1 LVFKTNS
8 NWTNGNAVEAMRIDS
23 TGNVGIGTNAPGSP
37 LDVTFTSNTAYDSSN
52 TLVSGQ
58 TARIS
63 NLSTTAGIATT
74 LMFNPKGG
82 GGGNG
87 LATISG
93 VNTATG
99 STAITFGTRDAGGN
113 VMERIRITSAGNVLI
128 GTTAATGTLNGS
140 SQPRLIVGS
149 SGAGGFGAIYSASGG
164 GTTYF
169 PVNNGFGY
177 RVTIWSTQSSINAK
191 IGVYIFVGLN
201 KGAGY
206 NPVILTVNTV
216 NSPDWSFSY
225 ALLNSNDCTVGV
237 NDGGGNQ
244 GTRVVVENLG
254 NV

>member
-1 LVFKTNS
+1 MGNDGWNPTLNIAMIRQSLTTGSSSFGGIGFSTIDDSNNAGMYDAGRIAIVNEIVSAVASPVAMAFYTQVGSATTTNAA
-8 NWTNGNAVEAMRIDS
+8 TERMRI
-23 TGNVGIGTNAPGSP
+23 TG
-37 LDVTFTSNTAYDSSN
+37 
-52 TLVSGQ
+52 
-58 TARIS
+58 
-63 NLSTTAGIATT
+63 
-74 LMFNPKGG
+74 
-82 GGGNG
+82 
-87 LATISG
+87 
-93 VNTATG
+93 
-99 STAITFGTRDAGGN
+99 
-113 VMERIRITSAGNVLI
+113 AGNVLI
-128 GTTAATGTLNGS
+128 GTTAASGTLNGS
-140 SQPRLIVGS
+140 SQPRLIVGTA
-149 SGAGGFGAIYSASGG
+149 GAGGFGAIYGASGG

-244 GTRVVVENLG
+244 GTRVVV
-254 NV
+254 